1 MNIGLVA
8 RVEFH
13 KNLVKTRLYNCFAHN
28 VWLDEDIKAQ
38 ALVLGAFERLLNS
51 DLKLD
56 PGKLRGYMNSY
67 DYICEQVLGIE
78 VRAKSLYELYEDLEE
93 MEKKQEK

>member
-1 MNIGLVA
+1 MKIELVA

-13 KNLVKTRLYNCFAHN
+13 KNLVKTKLYNCFAHN
-28 VWLDEDIKAQ
+28 VWLDEDLKAQ

-56 PGKLRGYMNSY
+56 LDKLKGYMNHY
-67 DYICEQVLGIE
+67 DYICEQMLGIE
-78 VRAKSLYELYEDLEE
+78 VRAESLYEMYEELEE
-93 MEKKQEK
+93 MEKEQEK

>member
-1 MNIGLVA
+1 MKTELVA

-28 VWLDEDIKAQ
+28 VWLDEDFKAQ

-56 PGKLRGYMNSY
+56 LGKLRGYMNSY
-67 DYICEQVLGIE
+67 DYISEQVLGIE
-78 VRAKSLYELYEDLEE
+78 VRAESLYEMYEDLKE
-93 MEKKQEK
+93 MEKEQEE